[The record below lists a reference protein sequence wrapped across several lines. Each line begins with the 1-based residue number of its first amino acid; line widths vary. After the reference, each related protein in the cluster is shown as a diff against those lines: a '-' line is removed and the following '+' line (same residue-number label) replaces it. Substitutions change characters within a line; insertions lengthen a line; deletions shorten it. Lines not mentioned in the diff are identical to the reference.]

1 MNPAFRRWAP
11 TVAVGATL
19 TFLGIW
25 EVLGD
30 HFYSGVSQ
38 SNQVL
43 FAVVFALTVATYRM
57 LPGLGLGLL
66 WLLVFVQFWADVPI
80 LFTQLGVGALAYG
93 CARYGS
99 VVTVVASA
107 ASAPAFGLLVALFV
121 AAASLPSSNSIYY
134 EIVGAGSGNY
144 SLGAAL
150 ILGGAV
156 LIVPWLLGLLLRVLR
171 REAVTRAQQVETA
184 AERDQAAELAEVREG
199 QARLARDVHDV
210 VGHSLAVILA
220 QAESAQYLPD
230 EDPARLKATLATIA
244 TSARTSLQDVRH
256 VLGATGDRPPRGDL
270 DTLIDGVR
278 ASGHE
283 VLSSEVGNP
292 RPMPPELATV
302 AYRVLQEMLTNAI
315 RHGRRDEP
323 VHVERHWQDELRI
336 EVSNVVDT
344 SLAETMPLQ
353 VAAADP
359 APVAD
364 TPEPGNG
371 LQGMRR
377 RLESVGGRLD
387 VRPRTGPGAPTF
399 TVTAW
404 LPVGAR

>member
-1 MNPAFRRWAP
+1 
-11 TVAVGATL
+11 
-19 TFLGIW
+19 
-25 EVLGD
+25 
-30 HFYSGVSQ
+30 
-38 SNQVL
+38 VL
-43 FAVVFALTVATYRM
+43 FVLLLAAAVAAYRLLPSLALA
-57 LPGLGLGLL
+57 LL
-66 WLLVFVQFWADVPI
+66 WFLAFLQLWHGIPI
-80 LFTQLGVGALAYG
+80 LVVELSMALIAYG

-99 VVTVVASA
+99 VLTVVASA
-107 ASAPAFGLLVALFV
+107 LSAPAIALIAHVTLRSGGMVWFGHSRLYRLIGVAVIRNAYGGALLVGVAL
-121 AAASLPSSNSIYY
+121 L
-134 EIVGAGSGNY
+134 
-144 SLGAAL
+144 L
-150 ILGGAV
+150 
-156 LIVPWLLGLLLRVLR
+156 VPWLVGLLLRVLR
-171 REAVTRAQQVETA
+171 REAHTRAEQIETLR
-184 AERDQAAELAEVREG
+184 ERDQAAELAELREG

-230 EDPARLKATLATIA
+230 DDPARLKATFATIA
-244 TSARTSLQDVRH
+244 ASARSSLQDVRH
-256 VLGATGDRPPRGDL
+256 VLGATDDRPPNGGL

-283 VLSSEVGNP
+283 VVSTEIGDP
-292 RPMPPELATV
+292 RPLPPELATV

-336 EVSNVVDT
+336 EVSNVIDMAST
-344 SLAETMPLQ
+344 ETVPLV
-353 VAAADP
+353 VAADAPPGASGPP
-359 APVAD
+359 APV
-364 TPEPGNG
+364 PGNG

-387 VRPRTGPGAPTF
+387 VRPRTGAGAPTF

>member
-1 MNPAFRRWAP
+1 MNPVFQRWAP

-43 FAVVFALTVATYRM
+43 FAVIFALTVATYRM

-99 VVTVVASA
+99 VITVVASA
-107 ASAPAFGLLVALFV
+107 VSAPAFGLLVALFV

-134 EIVGAGSGNY
+134 EIVGAGSGSY

-283 VLSSEVGNP
+283 VLSSEVGDP

-344 SLAETMPLQ
+344 STAETMRLQ
-353 VAAADP
+353 VAALDP
-359 APVAD
+359 APAVA
-364 TPEPGNG
+364 TPEPGHG

-387 VRPRTGPGAPTF
+387 VRPRSGPGAPTF

-404 LPVGAR
+404 VPVGAR